1 MVIIAYK
8 DQLEVFFRD
17 LQQRLMDSFGM
28 ELDLNRGAFDQRI
41 TVLGYKG
48 SKGRHSYIQQLRD
61 GLKGFLVSLIKVL
74 ADSHNSASMV
84 KDTATVGDFLHGF
97 SLGTRQAFAEKD
109 RESLAVT
116 GADVLART
124 VRILTALLDH
134 AVGFYVSLVKI
145 NVYHQP
151 GVETG
156 KKAAGLVMEIQRKI
170 VTHLFNKPD
179 KLFTVFEILKAID
192 MEYDIYNA
200 SRVVQHLT
208 ASDNHSVSKSSGLSL
223 LNLKYALN

>member
-8 DQLEVFFRD
+8 DRLELFFRY
-17 LQQRLMDSFGM
+17 LQQLLMESLGK

-61 GLKGFLVSLIKVL
+61 GLKGFLVSLIKVS
-74 ADSHNSASMV
+74 ADSHNSALMV
-84 KDTATVGDFLHGF
+84 KDTATAGDFLFGF
-97 SLGTRQAFAEKD
+97 SLGTRQAFEEKN
-109 RESLAVT
+109 RESLAIARAEVS
-116 GADVLART
+116 ART

-151 GVETG
+151 DVETG

-179 KLFTVFEILKAID
+179 KLFTVFEI
-192 MEYDIYNA
+192 
-200 SRVVQHLT
+200 
-208 ASDNHSVSKSSGLSL
+208 
-223 LNLKYALN
+223 